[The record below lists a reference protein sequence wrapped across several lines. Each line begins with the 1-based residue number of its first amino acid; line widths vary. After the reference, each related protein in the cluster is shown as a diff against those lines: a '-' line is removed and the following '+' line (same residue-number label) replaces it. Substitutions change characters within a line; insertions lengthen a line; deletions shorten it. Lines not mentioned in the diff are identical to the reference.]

1 MAVGSG
7 RPIKYFTKDGV
18 IREGLRK
25 EGISAFFTPTKY
37 FSRVL
42 MNCPA
47 QGTIPWF
54 YNSILPIFEPTV
66 IKELNLF
73 IVIKMVSEDSAKKR
87 KEKREKRKE
96 EERRR

>member
-1 MAVGSG
+1 MEEARQKLVFRKQAKKKFKEQGRGYG

-66 IKELNLF
+66 IKG
-73 IVIKMVSEDSAKKR
+73 AKSIYSN
-87 KEKREKRKE
+87 
-96 EERRR
+96 

>member
-1 MAVGSG
+1 MDYMAVGSG
-7 RPIKYFTKDGV
+7 RPIKYFSKDGV

-66 IKELNLF
+66 IKG
-73 IVIKMVSEDSAKKR
+73 AKSIYSN
-87 KEKREKRKE
+87 
-96 EERRR
+96 